1 MFNRIKNLFR
11 KKVYLYLVYKNE
23 DDSSLVTVLEKEY
36 QIDEFIHRNILV
48 HNYKHFKA
56 WCDLRQLD
64 YTKLESENAYVNNFL
79 DTATEEDLKKYTYI
93 IKKVYYTKTALASI
107 LRMFNGCFP
116 LGCSYETEVEVAYVN
131 VLFEEVEK
139 VKQKEKRLN
148 GSTTN

>member
-1 MFNRIKNLFR
+1 MFERIKNLFR

-36 QIDEFIHRNILV
+36 QINEFINRNILV

-56 WCDLRQLD
+56 WCELRKID
-64 YTKLESENAYVNNFL
+64 YTKVESENAYIDNFFN
-79 DTATEEDLKKYTYI
+79 TATEEDLKKYTYI
-93 IKKVYYTKTALASI
+93 IKKAYYTKTALASI

-116 LGCSYETEVEVAYVN
+116 LGCSYETEVEIAYAN